1 YMMFALI
8 SREEKDPRTIGELFY
23 LCCDEM
29 ENIRFAQSLF
39 LVMACLKET
48 LMNELVLSEQHVQ
61 DLLDT
66 IFDSLPELFKP
77 FLKENQLNQ
86 ISKAA

>member
-1 YMMFALI
+1 
-8 SREEKDPRTIGELFY
+8 
-23 LCCDEM
+23 
-29 ENIRFAQSLF
+29 
-39 LVMACLKET
+39 
-48 LMNELVLSEQHVQ
+48 MNELVLSEQHVQ